1 MELYIKN
8 NVSDITYLPEL
19 IPHLLLDAFLRTAK
33 RCGIN
38 SQTLIDKSM
47 TDAMT
52 YAALKRA
59 T

>member
-19 IPHLLLDAFLRTAK
+19 TPHPVYWVWGLIRTITYSHLRVRKLCAH
-33 RCGIN
+33 
-38 SQTLIDKSM
+38 
-47 TDAMT
+47 
-52 YAALKRA
+52 LKCLKIS